1 MMMDDM
7 KMIIMKNEIKWDNHD
22 NCNHNSSNE
31 DDDNEW
37 KQGRM
42 KWS

>member
-7 KMIIMKNEIKWDNHD
+7 KMIIMKIKWDNDD
-22 NCNHNSSNE
+22 NNNHNNSNE